1 MLLDGGAGVMLR
13 LPSWSHADA
22 GLTRTRSMTML
33 SKRPDDALAR
43 IQSDRRL
50 KINRNI
56 VEPLFAV
63 QQVI

>member
-1 MLLDGGAGVMLR
+1 
-13 LPSWSHADA
+13 
-22 GLTRTRSMTML
+22 ML

-56 VEPLFAV
+56 DCWELECGLC
-63 QQVI
+63 